1 MSTVNVYN
9 LSGQGGGALISG
21 AKTLTGDFTCIQCVT
36 DCTFSALTSNVSDP
50 DSNLTSVTFPAGTQ
64 ILGQH
69 KSVGLATGSA
79 IVYNA

>member
-50 DSNLTSVTFPAGTQ
+50 DSNLTSVTFP